1 VTVSAIATRAPL
13 PIPSERAG
21 DTVRFVSRECVWV
34 SVRDTGTGIR
44 PDDMPKLFQEFSQV
58 DSSASRQQQGT
69 GLGLALSKR
78 FVEMHGGT
86 IGCESV
92 YGHGASFWFIL
103 PTEGP
108 LRKPA
113 GTVEPGR
120 QTGSLS
126 AQPV

>member
-1 VTVSAIATRAPL
+1 VSAIATRAPL
-13 PIPSERAG
+13 PIPSDRAG
-21 DTVRFVSRECVWV
+21 DSIRFVSRECVWV

-44 PDDMPKLFQEFSQV
+44 QEDMAKLFQEFSQV

-69 GLGLALSKR
+69 GLGLVLSKR

-92 YGHGASFWFIL
+92 SGHGATFWFIL

-108 LRKPA
+108 LRKPP
-113 GTVEPGR
+113 GSVEPSRPG
-120 QTGSLS
+120 
-126 AQPV
+126 APWNVQPA